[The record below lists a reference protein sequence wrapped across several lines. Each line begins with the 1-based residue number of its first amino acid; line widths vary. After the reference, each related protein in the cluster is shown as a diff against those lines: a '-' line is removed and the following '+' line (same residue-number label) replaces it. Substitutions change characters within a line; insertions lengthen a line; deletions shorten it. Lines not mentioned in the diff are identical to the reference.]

1 MPVRYTITIDTENAA
16 FEDDPSGEAAAVA
29 ERIAAKLAVTMV
41 GNQAWPAKH
50 FAVRDTNGNPIG
62 HLLAE
67 RMAETIAEPI
77 GEA

>member
-16 FEDDPSGEAAAVA
+16 FEDDPAGEAAAVA
-29 ERIAAKLAVTMV
+29 DRIAAKLAVTMA
-41 GNQAWPAKH
+41 GDQAWPVKH
-50 FAVRDTNGNPIG
+50 FAIRDTNGNLIG

-67 RMAETIAEPI
+67 RMAEPIAEPI